1 MIATAPTKPAATG
14 KTTPKAAEYRA
25 WQYVGGATEPIT
37 CTWPDGMEY
46 DAWLKREGFWNH
58 AALEIGDRDTGLA
71 VTVYEAR
78 DVKSWYSYLVAVTIG
93 DDVQH
98 VFVLSPVDLLAFLGI
113 ARLAIKAAA

>member
-14 KTTPKAAEYRA
+14 KTTVKAAEYRA
-25 WQYVGGATEPIT
+25 WQYVAGQTEPLL
-37 CTWPDGMEY
+37 CSWADGMSY
-46 DAWLKREGFWNH
+46 DDWLRKEGFWNH
-58 AALEIGDRDTGLA
+58 PALEIGDRDTGLA

-98 VFVLSPVDLLAFLGI
+98 IFVISPVDLLALLGI